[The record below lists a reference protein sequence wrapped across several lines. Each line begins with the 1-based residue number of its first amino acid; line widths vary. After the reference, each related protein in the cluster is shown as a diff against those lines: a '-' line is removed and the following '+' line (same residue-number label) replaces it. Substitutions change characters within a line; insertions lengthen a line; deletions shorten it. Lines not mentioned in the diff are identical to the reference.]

1 MESFT
6 VVWFVICFVRFFCF
20 VCFAFFLC
28 APEVS
33 LGERPAAVSG
43 EGREKEQK
51 LDEGYLSTQ
60 LKLSQENLPQDGF
73 GCWEGEKEAFEK

>member
-1 MESFT
+1 MRE
-6 VVWFVICFVRFFCF
+6 
-20 VCFAFFLC
+20 
-28 APEVS
+28 
-33 LGERPAAVSG
+33 AAVSG